1 MSLLAAVQRV
11 YTRYRAIADDTLYL
25 GDGRPRAIFELHPP
39 NLSLADDDTL
49 EAVAQQLAGVFNSLA
64 FPIQLLFRLVAVDL
78 DGHAADAEQTAA
90 RRGGPELAAAGRE
103 YAALVRH
110 LSRTLV
116 LLEPH
121 VYLVVD
127 LEGARGSP
135 LYALVRPVV
144 ALLRGIAGWP
154 LRRMGRRGRPAAAG
168 ESDTDLLDQ
177 RGEQVALAFDAI
189 GARPRRLDNVEIA
202 ELLFSCWCPERTR
215 RQSLRIQRRAA

>member
-49 EAVAQQLAGVFNSLA
+49 EAVAQQLAAVLNSLA

-78 DGHAADAEQTAA
+78 GGHAAEAEQAA
-90 RRGGPELAAAGRE
+90 ASRGPELAAAGRE
-103 YAALVRH
+103 YAALLRH

-121 VYLVVD
+121 VYLAVGV
-127 LEGARGSP
+127 EGARGSP
-135 LYALVRPVV
+135 LYTLFRLIV
-144 ALLRGIAGWP
+144 ALPRGIAGWF
-154 LRRMGRRGRPAAAG
+154 LRRMGR
-168 ESDTDLLDQ
+168 
-177 RGEQVALAFDAI
+177 
-189 GARPRRLDNVEIA
+189 
-202 ELLFSCWCPERTR
+202 
-215 RQSLRIQRRAA
+215 